1 MGVNTLVVNNGVA
14 SAGDYEKA
22 TDRLQELREE
32 IAGQKRLNS
41 SESISPESVTAI
53 IIANAIIEYPFLCP
67 L

>member
-1 MGVNTLVVNNGVA
+1 MGVNTLLVNNGVA

>member
-32 IAGQKRLNS
+32 IAGQKCLNS